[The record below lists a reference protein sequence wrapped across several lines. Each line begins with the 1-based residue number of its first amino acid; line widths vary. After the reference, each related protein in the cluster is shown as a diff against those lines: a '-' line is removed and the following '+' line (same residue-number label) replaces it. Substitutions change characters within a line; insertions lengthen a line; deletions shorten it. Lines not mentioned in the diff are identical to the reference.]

1 MGTAAWCG
9 VCQQFVWV
17 DPSGACVN
25 GHPAT
30 ALSGH
35 YDTDTGQPVVPPAA
49 VAPAPAP
56 APVAVA
62 SAEPVATPAPQVAA
76 QPAAQPAPQVAAQP
90 AAQPAAAPGTR
101 LGLLADVLG
110 TFAQYPDYTVGYGT
124 DTDVLIHNEIARANW
139 GIGKK
144 KVEYRAMMKAVEAER
159 VLFFWEML
167 KEEGAGLSFGGVETE
182 NTTTFGGK
190 RWGVTKEKII
200 APGGTV
206 VDYTWDYA
214 QTRRIV
220 EAIAAKHGFAVK
232 VVLRKKNV
240 TY

>member
-17 DPSGACVN
+17 DTSGACVN
-25 GHPAT
+25 GHPGT

-35 YDTDTGQPVVPPAA
+35 YDTDTGQPIVPPVA

-56 APVAVA
+56 APVA

-76 QPAAQPAPQVAAQP
+76 QPAAEVAAQP
-90 AAQPAAAPGTR
+90 AAQPAATPGTR
-101 LGLLADVLG
+101 LGLLADVLE

-159 VLFFWEML
+159 VLYFWEML